1 MTLPSGVRLAT
12 GVVVVAVHVLRI
24 VVVII
29 ASRSSST
36 LDCKSTLTRSRDRQK
51 ANLLT
56 CRVAPDLLTT
66 AASCAQLSSYFL

>member
-24 VVVII
+24 VVVI